1 MRPRSWKILRWLNQ
15 STHSRVNWFEV
26 VESTPWSPVADQFG
40 LVEADDRLG
49 HGVIEAVASGSD
61 RGHRSVLG
69 EPFGVTGSE
78 VLHPTVGVVDQPLQD
93 RPLAVPFQIACSNA
107 FSARSVFRE
116 REACQPTIRR
126 LKTSVTNE
134 T

>member
-1 MRPRSWKILRWLNQ
+1 MRPRSWKSRLWLNQ

-69 EPFGVTGSE
+69 EPFGVTDSE
-78 VLHPTVGVVDQPLQD
+78 VLPRFKGCSQHRPVLESVGAGRGLRRV
-93 RPLAVPFQIACSNA
+93 S
-107 FSARSVFRE
+107 S
-116 REACQPTIRR
+116 IRG
-126 LKTSVTNE
+126 SFGAGC
-134 T
+134 

>member
-49 HGVIEAVASGSD
+49 QGVIEAVASGSD

-69 EPFGVTGSE
+69 EPFGVTDSE

-93 RPLAVPFQIACSNA
+93 RPLAVPFPDRLLQRIQRQVGLQGTGGL
-107 FSARSVFRE
+107 FS
-116 REACQPTIRR
+116 RR
-126 LKTSVTNE
+126 YGG
-134 T
+134 

>member
-1 MRPRSWKILRWLNQ
+1 MRPSSWKSRLWLNQ

-69 EPFGVTGSE
+69 EPFGVTDSE
-78 VLHPTVGVVDQPLQD
+78 VLGGFNWWSQHLEDGGVVGW
-93 RPLAVPFQIACSNA
+93 LASRSGWRRFGRCAASSGRQIGRA
-107 FSARSVFRE
+107 
-116 REACQPTIRR
+116 
-126 LKTSVTNE
+126 
-134 T
+134 